1 MEDVTALQ
9 ADRLRLLASI
19 IADDGPFAARV
30 QHALE
35 QAAGMMGYD
44 IGLLSHIAGG
54 DYTVIVAHAPNTDI
68 VPGSVFPVA
77 DTYCVTTLETGD
89 LLEIQHA
96 DDSDFRTHPCHQAF
110 GLESYV
116 GVPVR
121 VDGVDWGTLNFSS
134 PEARARRLDES
145 DRDLVRLLAVWVG
158 SVLERET
165 RDRRI
170 AEETG
175 RLSAVVDQAPIIV
188 YGIDAQGVFT
198 LSEGAGLATLG
209 LAPGEVVGQSF
220 YDLYAGDGV
229 SVTAIRRVLDG
240 EAVSWEVNQGEA
252 VFTSQARPVRGPS
265 GEVAG
270 LIGVSFD
277 VTAEAESRRAL
288 AESETRLRALSNS
301 TYEGIAFS
309 EDGVVFDGNDQFARL
324 FGYGGIERMI
334 GRQPSGLVA
343 DEYLDVVQTAIQEG
357 RTEPYEAVCVRADG
371 SRFWAEIQGQ
381 PTPFDGRT
389 VRMAAIRDITARKRA
404 EEQRR
409 FQADVLAHV
418 SDAVVALDLEGRIT
432 YWNDGAAAL
441 HGRAA
446 GEVLGRQL
454 EDVVQYVVP
463 ELAEADDLAAE
474 QVLRSE
480 AARSG
485 ELVFV
490 GPKGERRFVSVSSS
504 ILQDDTGAERGLLA
518 VSRDVTAQ
526 REMSAELRHQA
537 THDALTGLP
546 NRTLFRDR
554 ITAALGQGEPFAVLF
569 VDLDRFKVVN
579 DSLGHDAGDTLLK
592 TVALRLRSALGA
604 VPGSV
609 VARLGGDEF
618 GVMAPSGQTAPQEVG
633 RMVLDALAPALDLGV
648 RAVSPA
654 ASVGVV
660 AHAETYDAP
669 EAILRDADTAMYA
682 AKHDGRGRLALFTDE
697 MHRQAALRFQMEHDL
712 PYAAGRDQLR
722 VYLQPIVDL
731 ATGTVAGFEALV
743 RWQHPEMGLLSPA
756 RFLPLAEELG
766 LVTDLDRWVL
776 DAACAEVATWGAEA
790 LDALSILS
798 VNCSDRTFLGPG
810 LADHAR
816 AAADLAGLPPGCL
829 ILELT
834 ERALVDL
841 DLARDVVD
849 AAQRNGLQVAIDDFG
864 SGFSSLGL
872 LHAMPVDGVKIDR
885 SFVWDLEASR
895 RARGVV
901 RAVVS
906 LSNELGMRA
915 IGEGVETPGQL
926 RALRNAG
933 TRFAQG
939 FLFAEPVP
947 APDARAMLAEAPW
960 ADSWDAWTRD
970 EALVTADGR

>member
-1 MEDVTALQ
+1 MEKDAPQ

-19 IADDGPFAARV
+19 VADDRPFAARI
-30 QHALE
+30 QQGLE
-35 QAAGMMGYD
+35 QAAGMLGYD

-54 DYTVIVAHAPNTDI
+54 DYTVIVAHAPGTEI

-77 DTYCVTTLETGD
+77 DTYCVTALETGG
-89 LLEIQHA
+89 LLEIRHA
-96 DDSDFRTHPCHQAF
+96 DDSDFRSHPCHGVF

-116 GVPVR
+116 GVPIR
-121 VDGVDWGTLNFSS
+121 VDGANWGTINFSS
-134 PEARARRLDES
+134 PAPRAAELDPS

-158 SVLERET
+158 SVLERES

-175 RLSAVVDQAPIIV
+175 RLSAVVDQAPIVV
-188 YGIDAQGVFT
+188 YGIDARGVFT
-198 LSEGAGLATLG
+198 LSEGAGLASLG
-209 LAPGEVVGQSF
+209 LAPGEVVGRSIF
-220 YDLYAGDGV
+220 DLYADDA
-229 SVTAIRRVLDG
+229 VTLGAIRRVLDG
-240 EAVSWEVNQGEA
+240 DVVSWEVDQGDA
-252 VFTSQARPVRGPS
+252 VFSSQARPVRGPS
-265 GEVAG
+265 GEVTG

-277 VTAEAESRRAL
+277 VTAEAKSRRAL
-288 AESETRLRALSNS
+288 AESETRLRALSTS

-309 EDGVVFDGNDQFARL
+309 EGGVVFDGNEQFARL
-324 FGYGGIERMI
+324 FGYKSMQEVVGQSPAE
-334 GRQPSGLVA
+334 LVA
-343 DEYLDVVQTAIQEG
+343 SEYLDRVQTMILEN
-357 RTEPYEAVCVRADG
+357 RTDPYEAVCVRADG
-371 SRFWAEIQGQ
+371 TRFWAEIQGQ
-381 PTPFDGRT
+381 PAPFDGRV
-389 VRMAAIRDITARKRA
+389 VRMTAIRDITARKRA

-432 YWNDGAAAL
+432 YWNDGATAL

-454 EDVVQYVVP
+454 EDVVRYIVP
-463 ELAEADDLAAE
+463 EHGADEHSAERA
-474 QVLRSE
+474 LRSA
-480 AARSG
+480 AARGG

-490 GPKGERRFVSVSSS
+490 APDGERRFVSVSSS
-504 ILQDDTGAERGLLA
+504 VLLDDAGAERGLLA

-554 ITAALGQGEPFAVLF
+554 ISAALDGGEPFAVLF

-592 TVALRLRSALGA
+592 TVALRLRGALGA
-604 VPGSV
+604 VPGAI

-618 GVMAPSGQTAPQEVG
+618 GVMAPSEEVGPEAVGQT
-633 RMVLDALAPALDLGV
+633 VLDALAPALDLGP

-660 AHAETYDAP
+660 AHAEAYDAP
-669 EAILRDADTAMYA
+669 DAILRDADTAMYA
-682 AKHDGRGRLALFTDE
+682 AKHDGRGGLALFTDE
-697 MHRQAALRFQMEHDL
+697 MHRQAALRFQLEHDL

-722 VYLQPIVDL
+722 VHLQPIVDL
-731 ATGTVAGFEALV
+731 ATGTAAGFEALV
-743 RWQHPEMGLLSPA
+743 RWQHPEMGLLAPGQ
-756 RFLPLAEELG
+756 FLPLAEELG
-766 LVTDLDRWVL
+766 LVVDLDRWTL

-798 VNCSDRTFLGPG
+798 VNCSDRTFLGPD

-829 ILELT
+829 VLELT

-841 DLARDVVD
+841 ELAREVVD
-849 AAQRNGLQVAIDDFG
+849 SAQRNGLQVAIDDFG

-885 SFVWDLEASR
+885 SFVWDLEESR

-901 RAVVS
+901 RAVVG

-926 RALRNAG
+926 RALRDAG
-933 TRFAQG
+933 TRYAQG
-939 FLFAEPVP
+939 FLFAKPVP
-947 APDARAMLAEAPW
+947 ACQARAMLADPPW
-960 ADSWDAWTRD
+960 AGSWDAWTRD
-970 EALVTADGR
+970 ETLVPAVDY